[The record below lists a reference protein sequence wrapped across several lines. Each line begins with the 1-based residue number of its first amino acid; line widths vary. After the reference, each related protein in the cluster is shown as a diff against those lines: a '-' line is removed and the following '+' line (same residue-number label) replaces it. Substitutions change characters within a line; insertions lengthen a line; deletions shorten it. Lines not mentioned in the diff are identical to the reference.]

1 MLMSP
6 EAEALWS
13 DMWTERLERSSFDLA
28 SEREAAE
35 GSGDV
40 LPHPVGVS
48 YRVEAVA
55 GLNVLFAEP
64 ERISDPEAVIIWI
77 HGGAFT
83 LMSAHTHRHF
93 AGHLAAEMGSVIA
106 LPDYSLAPE
115 SPFPTALNELTN
127 VCGVLAQAEPD
138 RPVILIGD
146 SAGGALAVGVQM
158 RLRELGAP
166 QPALTALLC
175 PWLDLTLTND
185 SISDN
190 AEFDAVLDAT
200 TLPANVELY
209 LNGMPSDH
217 PLASPIHGDL
227 NGLGP
232 VYLQAAEHD
241 VLVDDSVMF
250 TRKARL
256 CGVDVEIEI
265 AAEVPHCYQFFAGVI
280 PEADMAISR
289 LAATIRARI
298 ASC

>member
-1 MLMSP
+1 MFMSP
-6 EAEALWS
+6 EAEALWA

-28 SEREAAE
+28 REREAAE
-35 GSGDV
+35 GAGDV

-48 YRVEAVA
+48 YRVEVVA
-55 GLNVLFAEP
+55 GLNVLIAEP
-64 ERISDPEAVIIWI
+64 QRISDPEAIIMWI

-115 SPFPTALNELTN
+115 SPFPAALNELAN
-127 VCGVLAQAEPD
+127 VCGVLAQAEPGQ
-138 RPVILIGD
+138 PFILIGD

-158 RLRELGAP
+158 RLREFGAP

-190 AEFDAVLDAT
+190 AELDAVLDAT
-200 TLPANVELY
+200 TLLANVELY
-209 LNGMPSDH
+209 LNGIPSDH
-217 PLASPIHGDL
+217 PPASPIHGDL

-241 VLVDDSVMF
+241 VLVDDAVMF

-256 CGVDVEIEI
+256 HGVDVEIEI

-289 LAATIRARI
+289 LAATIHARI